1 MRNKHFCIVIYHSS
15 LVKAAMKTIYI
26 FIDSRGLGFFYNFFI
41 LYYAKKYGEQK
52 IKQIVLFGLKLLTD
66 GTAASN
72 RHAARLGLSSRGR
85 GTRGAARLAPRS
97 AGGTH
102 SHPGMVRRR
111 A

>member
-1 MRNKHFCIVIYHSS
+1 MQRTCQNNSGALAVKKIY
-15 LVKAAMKTIYI
+15 IYI
-26 FIDSRGLGFFYNFFI
+26 FIDSRGLGFFFTIFFI

-85 GTRGAARLAPRS
+85 GTRGADRIATRS
-97 AGGTH
+97 AGGARLRHGT
-102 SHPGMVRRR
+102 GRR